1 MELWQLSCNHTREK
15 DEAERKKKKQKDK
28 SLMFLNKKKHLSAY
42 EYDINILENQV
53 AFIISYKLSK
63 LTQVKRRK
71 IYHVSISI

>member
-1 MELWQLSCNHTREK
+1 MATFLQPYKGKRWGGK
-15 DEAERKKKKQKDK
+15 KKKKQKDK

-63 LTQVKRRK
+63 LIQVKHRK

>member
-1 MELWQLSCNHTREK
+1 MK
-15 DEAERKKKKQKDK
+15 KKKKKQKDK

-63 LTQVKRRK
+63 LIQVKNRK

>member
-1 MELWQLSCNHTREK
+1 
-15 DEAERKKKKQKDK
+15 
-28 SLMFLNKKKHLSAY
+28 MFLNKKKHLSAY

-63 LTQVKRRK
+63 LIQVKRRK